1 MRMAIVLVV
10 VLAASLLA
18 SNALAQDFYVRGNY
32 YVASDELGA
41 AGEWGAD
48 SGNLLVDDG
57 TSGDLVA
64 GDGIFS
70 RLVTS
75 TQLAGDYE
83 MKVGMLDWSMS
94 YPDENIPVFLTEDNQ
109 SFLVTHDTNTYADG
123 FLPATNIVT
132 TDVWYTPTM
141 GWYVVGEPAELGA
154 WDETQSV
161 QATELASG
169 LFRLEATFAADG
181 TINYKWIAD
190 QTYGPIEAAGTG
202 FQKGS
207 FANAMLDVVAQAGY
221 AFVLNPV
228 NGRIKAG
235 PVGAVSVLD
244 LSWGRVKSQFQE
256 D

>member
-10 VLAASLLA
+10 VAATSLLA
-18 SNALAQDFYVRGNY
+18 GTALAQDFYVRGNY

-57 TSGDLVA
+57 TNGDVAA
-64 GDGIFS
+64 GDGIYS

-83 MKVGMLDWSMS
+83 MKVGLLDWTES
-94 YPDENIPVFLTEDNQ
+94 YPSENIPMFLTEDNQ
-109 SFLVTHDTNTYADG
+109 SFLVTFDRNTYDDG

-132 TDVWYTPTM
+132 ADVWYTPTT
-141 GWYVVGEPAELGA
+141 GWFVVGEPTELGA
-154 WDETQSV
+154 WDAAQS
-161 QATELASG
+161 QPGTELSSG
-169 LFRLEATFAADG
+169 LFRYETTFAASG
-181 TINYKWIAD
+181 VINYKWIAD

-207 FANAMLDVVAQAGY
+207 FANATLDVVAQAGY

-244 LSWGRVKSQFQE
+244 LSWGRVKSQFQ